1 MVACAR
7 VVKVYNPA
15 LFRGSRRSPQL
26 YSRVNGMFESAIQS
40 SEARAA
46 LYILAAAMIG
56 SIVMGL
62 LSNFVR

>member
-1 MVACAR
+1 
-7 VVKVYNPA
+7 
-15 LFRGSRRSPQL
+15 
-26 YSRVNGMFESAIQS
+26 VNGMSDSAIQS